1 MKRKKKN
8 EKGIREAK
16 RRIRRCAGVGFDH
29 SDDSRARGFDVGS
42 SGTCTQ
48 GSLRSGHAQGGFVLA
63 QNASGQGGAAP
74 IDFILTALPLMAL
87 TLSVIGLG
95 LFSYC
100 RNVSYDIAIESAR
113 WAALADQ
120 PVSAGCERAKL
131 ELASTLA
138 AGLSNQVRCE
148 EKVTS
153 GGRMLAV
160 EVTVEFPKLGLV
172 SAVGPI
178 KAVGHAFAEI
188 Q

>member
-8 EKGIREAK
+8 EKGICETK
-16 RRIRRCAGVGFDH
+16 RRVWRCAGVGFDH
-29 SDDSRARGFDVGS
+29 PDDGRAGGFDVGS
-42 SGTCTQ
+42 SGTGTQ
-48 GSLRSGHAQGGFVLA
+48 GSFRSGHAQGGFVLA
-63 QNASGQGGAAP
+63 QKASGQGGAAP
-74 IDFILTALPLMAL
+74 IDFILTALPLLAL

-100 RNVSYDIAIESAR
+100 RNVTYDIAIESAR

-131 ELASTLA
+131 ELAQTLA
-138 AGLSNQVRCE
+138 ASLSSQVRCD

-160 EVTVEFPKLGLV
+160 EITVEIPKLGLV

>member
-8 EKGIREAK
+8 EKGICEPR
-16 RRIRRCAGVGFDH
+16 RRIWRRAWLGVDH
-29 SDDSRARGFDVGS
+29 SDDRRVGGFDVGS
-42 SGTCTQ
+42 GGACTQ
-48 GSLRSGHAQGGFVLA
+48 GSIRSGHAQGGFVLN
-63 QNASGQGGAAP
+63 QKASSQAGAAP
-74 IDFILTALPLMAL
+74 IDFILTALPLLAL

-120 PVSAGCERAKL
+120 PVSAGCERARL
-131 ELASTLA
+131 ELASTFA
-138 AGLSNQVRCE
+138 ASLSSQVRCE
-148 EKVTS
+148 ENLTS
-153 GGRMLAV
+153 AGRMLAV
-160 EVTVEFPKLGLV
+160 EITVQFPQLGLV
-172 SAVGPI
+172 SAVGSI

>member
-8 EKGIREAK
+8 EKGIFEAK
-16 RRIRRCAGVGFDH
+16 RRIRRCTGLGFDH
-29 SDDSRARGFDVGS
+29 ADDRRACGFDVGS
-42 SGTCTQ
+42 SGTGTQ
-48 GSLRSGHAQGGFVLA
+48 GSFRSGHAQGGFVLA
-63 QNASGQGGAAP
+63 QKARGQGGAAP
-74 IDFILTALPLMAL
+74 IDFILTALPLLAL
-87 TLSVIGLG
+87 TLSVIGLS

-120 PVSAGCERAKL
+120 PVSAGCERAQL

-138 AGLSNQVRCE
+138 ASISSQVRCD
-148 EKVTS
+148 EKITS

-160 EVTVEFPKLGLV
+160 EITVEFPKLGLV
-172 SAVGPI
+172 SAADPI